1 MMLTLAPITEKDFRQ
16 AILDLCRYTGWK
28 YYFSWTSIH
37 SPAGFPDLLLV
48 RGSELIAAELKS
60 ERGRVTPA
68 QQGWID
74 ALSRAGI
81 EVHVWRPADFNAIV
95 ARLEARCAAASCYN
109 EHKVTLALASRKDDQ
124 P

>member
-37 SPAGFPDLLLV
+37 SPAGFPDLILV

-60 ERGRVTPA
+60 EHGRVTPA

-81 EVHVWRPADFNAIV
+81 EVHVWRPADFDAIV
-95 ARLEARCAAASCYN
+95 ARLTSCPH
-109 EHKVTLALASRKDDQ
+109 EHVHNSWYTAL
-124 P
+124 

>member
-1 MMLTLAPITEKDFRQ
+1 MMLKLAPVSERAFRQ

-37 SPAGFPDLLLV
+37 SPAGFPDLVLV

-68 QQGWID
+68 QQQWLD
-74 ALSRAGI
+74 ALSAAGV
-81 EVHVWRPADFNAIV
+81 EVAVWRPSDLDGAIV
-95 ARLEARCAAASCYN
+95 ARLTSPP
-109 EHKVTLALASRKDDQ
+109 EHVHN
-124 P
+124 

>member
-1 MMLTLAPITEKDFRQ
+1 VIDLAH
-16 AILDLCRYTGWK
+16 LTGWLC
-28 YYFSWTSIH
+28 YHTHDSRRSC
-37 SPAGFPDLLLV
+37 PGFPDVILV
-48 RGSELIAAELKS
+48 RGTQLLAAELKS

>member
-1 MMLTLAPITEKDFRQ
+1 MVVMRISEKMFMQQVIQIATL
-16 AILDLCRYTGWK
+16 TGWMCFHVHDSRK
-28 YYFSWTSIH
+28 S
-37 SPAGFPDLLLV
+37 AGSGWPDLAFC
-48 RGSELIAAELKS
+48 GHGQFFMAELKS